1 VNQPKAPYILPILL
15 GSLRQEKAEG
25 TLTLEQNDGKRT
37 FYWENGQLI
46 HLQSSVAG
54 EQLGNYLLRQG
65 VLDFPALSELLAN
78 EEHFRLGEK
87 VVQWGLMTIEER
99 DLHLNSLQEQV
110 MIHALEHTLVEVEW
124 KPGEVRNQLSGD
136 LRSRMDH
143 RHFIW
148 NTFQEA
154 HEIKSLSDQL
164 YGHKDWRWS
173 AESQLLESLS
183 DLPLTPQVA
192 YTLSLLGVEPFGY
205 EMLISLSGLSEEEGA
220 RLILALWALGGI
232 QLTSGEVRSFLPRTA
247 ESPATESPAAKLP
260 TPEVPAVEPVPTPTP
275 RILLATPSAAPV
287 HPPTIPVTPPSALP
301 PLPEPL
307 STIPLDFL
315 PMDPKA
321 SPEIEVLA
329 EEIPASYPTVPLLEE
344 APAQEDS
351 VARARKCFLKA
362 KALLLQDRTAEAIRF
377 LEESVRLDPDTDQ
390 AYDSWLLLGKHRLT
404 NPAWSTRAIEALQ
417 AASRLKPKHGEPWA
431 LMGELYH
438 RKGFTANANAC
449 FKKALEL
456 DPSVPVPA
464 DVIVKEDPSDEEP
477 KSLLGRFRSMLGRPD
492 RS

>member
-1 VNQPKAPYILPILL
+1 MNQPKAPYILPILL

-154 HEIKSLSDQL
+154 REIKSLSDQL

-205 EMLISLSGLSEEEGA
+205 EMLLSLSGLSEEEGA
-220 RLILALWALGGI
+220 RLILSLWALGGI
-232 QLTSGEVRSFLPRTA
+232 QLTSGEVGSFLPRTA
-247 ESPATESPAAKLP
+247 ESPAAKFP
-260 TPEVPAVEPVPTPTP
+260 TPEVPVVEPTPTP
-275 RILLATPSAAPV
+275 TTGIPPTAPTAAPV
-287 HPPTIPVTPPSALP
+287 NPPVMPATPPSALP

-329 EEIPASYPTVPLLEE
+329 EEIPANYPTVPLEE
-344 APAQEDS
+344 TPAQEDS

-362 KALLLQDRTAEAIRF
+362 KVLLLQDRTAEAIRF

-390 AYDSWLLLGKHRLT
+390 AYESWLLLGKHRLA

-438 RKGFTANANAC
+438 RKGFVANANAC

-456 DPSVPVPA
+456 DPSVQVPA
-464 DVIVKEDPSDEEP
+464 DVNVKDDSAEEP
-477 KSLLGRFRSMLGRPD
+477 KGLLGRFKSMLGRQD
-492 RS
+492 RG

>member
-1 VNQPKAPYILPILL
+1 MNQPKAPYILPILL

-46 HLQSSVAG
+46 HLQSTVAG

-124 KPGEVRNQLSGD
+124 KPGEVRDQLSGD
-136 LRSRMDH
+136 LRSRLDH

-154 HEIKSLSDQL
+154 REIKSLSDQL

-173 AESQLLESLS
+173 AQPQLLESLS

-192 YTLSLLGVEPFGY
+192 YTLSLLGAEPFGY
-205 EMLISLSGLSEEEGA
+205 DMLLSLSGLSEEEGA
-220 RLILALWALGGI
+220 RLILTLWALGGI
-232 QLTSGEVRSFLPRTA
+232 RLISLEPSSFLPRTPGT
-247 ESPATESPAAKLP
+247 PA
-260 TPEVPAVEPVPTPTP
+260 PEVPVMESAPVPESLPLAVPAPEPPPLNPSTP
-275 RILLATPSAAPV
+275 
-287 HPPTIPVTPPSALP
+287 PVTPSSALP

-315 PMDPKA
+315 PMDPKSA
-321 SPEIEVLA
+321 PEIEALT
-329 EEIPASYPTVPLLEE
+329 EEIPASYPAILPLDET
-344 APAQEDS
+344 PVQEDS
-351 VARARKCFLKA
+351 IARAHKCFLKA
-362 KALLLQDRTAEAIRF
+362 KVLLLQDRTAEAIRF

-390 AYDSWLLLGKHRLT
+390 AYESWLLLGKHRLA

-438 RKGFTANANAC
+438 RKGFTANAHAC

-456 DPSVPVPA
+456 DPSIPVPA
-464 DVIVKEDPSDEEP
+464 DVNVKQDPSAEEP
-477 KSLLGRFRSMLGRPD
+477 KGLLGRFRSMLGRQD